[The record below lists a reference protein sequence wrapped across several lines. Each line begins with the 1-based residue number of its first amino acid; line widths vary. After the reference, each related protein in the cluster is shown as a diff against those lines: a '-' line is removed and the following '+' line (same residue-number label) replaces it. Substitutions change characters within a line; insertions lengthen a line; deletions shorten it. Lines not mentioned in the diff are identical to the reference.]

1 MSNSNNELIEKFMK
15 ITKISNSDFA
25 LGYLKKYNFDL
36 EKSIDLF
43 FENNGINPCE
53 INEKNESNNTNNTV
67 FGFLSL
73 PNFLSFKM
81 FKYCERNEN
90 KSIDELFTNLP
101 SLINKKDFQ
110 NYLNTKLCLYFL
122 YDEDSKEE
130 MKELINVIKNNY
142 YIYFKIEKYC
152 VTLFNNFNSSNFELF
167 LDDNLKCPIVLFCY
181 NNINEKKFSKKS
193 IKENF
198 DGKKN
203 VNEFPQFFL
212 NTLKNYLSNLN
223 KTPTDN
229 LEFKEEKKINNE
241 EINTTIN
248 EEKKDEIETIKNEI
262 NLNNNINNEIK
273 FNQKYNQKKIPNLN
287 KIFYLSP
294 FEAKNKLPE
303 EPNLNDLNT
312 ILIQFQFPS
321 DKRIERKFLISD
333 KVELL
338 YTYLI
343 SLDDKLYSEL
353 ESKEFFLAFSQP
365 YFPLKEEY
373 FDKTLF
379 ELNFNKTQIL
389 VILDLED

>member
-241 EINTTIN
+241 EINTTIK

-273 FNQKYNQKKIPNLN
+273 LNQKYNQKKIPNLN

-303 EPNLNDLNT
+303 EPNLLDNDIVV
-312 ILIQFQFPS
+312 ILFLFPNNKRKQRNFLKD
-321 DKRIERKFLISD
+321 DKLEI
-333 KVELL
+333 V

-343 SLDDKLYSEL
+343 SLGKELYSEL
-353 ESKEFFLAFSQP
+353 NSNYFYLALIRP
-365 YFPLKEEY
+365 YIPLKENY
-373 FDKTLF
+373 FNTTLS
-379 ELNFNKTQIL
+379 ELKFNKTQLLIIL
-389 VILDLED
+389 NDN